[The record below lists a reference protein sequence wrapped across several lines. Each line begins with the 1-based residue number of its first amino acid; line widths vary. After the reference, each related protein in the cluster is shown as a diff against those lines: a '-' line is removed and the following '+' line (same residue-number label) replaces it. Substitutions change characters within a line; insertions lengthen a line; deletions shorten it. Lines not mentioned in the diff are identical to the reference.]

1 MKDCSLGGAFSLL
14 YPHTPLYCLRLS
26 FCRGMAVRDENVPHG
41 LRLWIEDYPFAMDGL
56 LVWSSIEEWVRE
68 YVSLYYSDS

>member
-1 MKDCSLGGAFSLL
+1 
-14 YPHTPLYCLRLS
+14 
-26 FCRGMAVRDENVPHG
+26 MAVRDENVPHG

-68 YVSLYYSDS
+68 YVSLYFSDSQNILKDDELQQWWTEIQTKGHAD

>member
-1 MKDCSLGGAFSLL
+1 M
-14 YPHTPLYCLRLS
+14 
-26 FCRGMAVRDENVPHG
+26 RDENVPHG

-68 YVSLYYSDS
+68 YVSLYFSDSQNILKDDELQQWWTEIQTKGHAD